1 MKFWKKRTVE
11 FNHSF
16 LCNDIISWGIVRG
29 ETLSGGGGG
38 NPGLPL
44 PLYETLSHTC
54 IIHTHNTYTM
64 LTISLISGMEDS
76 LLLDDGVKQL
86 VILNRRA
93 SAHTQDSQ

>member
-1 MKFWKKRTVE
+1 
-11 FNHSF
+11 
-16 LCNDIISWGIVRG
+16 
-29 ETLSGGGGG
+29 
-38 NPGLPL
+38 
-44 PLYETLSHTC
+44 
-54 IIHTHNTYTM
+54 M